1 MAGSI
6 FSTDG
11 NKNCHNLTYLLVRS
25 NAFYRDNIGILGA
38 VSDPCT
44 HKVRAV
50 DNSISESFASIL
62 FVTVTLVI
70 TFGPNCSS
78 AAVNKYLPST
88 LMPVNAKHGNAN
100 DECRFST

>member
-1 MAGSI
+1 M
-6 FSTDG
+6 
-11 NKNCHNLTYLLVRS
+11 
-25 NAFYRDNIGILGA
+25 GA

-78 AAVNKYLPST
+78 AAENKYLASSF
-88 LMPVNAKHGNAN
+88 MPVNANRNAMKN
-100 DECRFST
+100 VGFQLDDVIGSAKQITLVMSIN